1 MERNGCFASDPCC
14 RRLLLTYAVRHGEL
28 DGKVYHGI
36 EAVLSDTDGRTWQ
49 WSTRFYLFR
58 WHMHESMH
66 SCQSVQLE
74 DGRILTVFFYHY
86 DAPNHGPFPRAD
98 PPALNVAMCETITWS
113 ADDAL

>member
-49 WSTRFYLFR
+49 
-58 WHMHESMH
+58 
-66 SCQSVQLE
+66 
-74 DGRILTVFFYHY
+74 
-86 DAPNHGPFPRAD
+86 
-98 PPALNVAMCETITWS
+98 
-113 ADDAL
+113 